1 MPWAHK
7 FVRLLPVLLFVNP
20 ILLYADDVYPLRV
33 KVLSSQFQE
42 LNGGTPVPKDC
53 DMANFSAYCN
63 ESKNPSGQNIIT
75 LQGADGTSFTVMC
88 TIDSRWSKCAALPV
102 GETFQARREK
112 RGITILTRDSKG
124 KDSKQFYQLLSAVPS
139 FKSTP
144 PADSRVPAVAPPSS
158 PAPSAA
164 VAPAQTPPTPA
175 ASPTRS
181 AQEVV
186 PEKVQKVKCNF
197 SSTPPGA
204 DIILDGQY
212 MGSTP
217 SGISVS
223 TGTHSVVFSMPGFTE
238 WKRDLTVLPGSEL
251 TVSAILQKEQQ

>member
-1 MPWAHK
+1 M
-7 FVRLLPVLLFVNP
+7 
-20 ILLYADDVYPLRV
+20 
-33 KVLSSQFQE
+33 E
-42 LNGGTPVPKDC
+42 
-53 DMANFSAYCN
+53 NFSAYCN

-88 TIDSRWSKCAALPV
+88 TIDSRWSKCSALPV

-112 RGITILTRDSKG
+112 HGITILTRDSKG

-144 PADSRVPAVAPPSS
+144 PADSRVPGAAPPSS
-158 PAPSAA
+158 PAPTTV
-164 VAPAQTPPTPA
+164 VAPAPAPPPR
-175 ASPTRS
+175 P

-186 PEKVQKVKCNF
+186 PEKAQKVKCNF
-197 SSTPPGA
+197 SSTPSGA

-223 TGTHSVVFSMPGFTE
+223 TGTHSVVFSMEGFTQ